1 MNEKI
6 TENSDF
12 EKTVDEI
19 SDILKEETKKKNLEK
34 KKPIYESPIAG
45 QKILFWGVLFFVLL
59 IIFLW
64 LSNVYGLFNKNQNIA
79 QESEKIIDETKQD
92 LKEVMNNIGTKL
104 ESIKIEED
112 TVSTTN
118 SKNEEGKMI
127 ENILNELKQ
136 INTSTTDVEKNNLN

>member
-64 LSNVYGLFNKNQNIA
+64 LSNVYGLFNKNQNIT

-136 INTSTTDVEKNNLN
+136 INTSTTDVEKK